1 MIDPDQPEFTER
13 RAQPDAAAILLVVQ
27 QMMRELLEMK
37 AEIRVHINEE
47 PHQIKDAVSNAV
59 RQLVIEAFVDAN
71 VAQHKG
77 DHEAI
82 AERAQLRKTI
92 EDENAAAIRKGLRE
106 QQGKIIPSI
115 MRPVIDFLF
124 LPFER
129 EHCMRSYCAE
139 MRREQSPTV

>member
-1 MIDPDQPEFTER
+1 M
-13 RAQPDAAAILLVVQ
+13 LVVQ

-106 QQGKIIPSI
+106 LAMFAIKCILLAAVTGTGLYG
-115 MRPVIDFLF
+115 VIKNQTGIGLDA
-124 LPFER
+124 PR
-129 EHCMRSYCAE
+129 A
-139 MRREQSPTV
+139 TVEATK